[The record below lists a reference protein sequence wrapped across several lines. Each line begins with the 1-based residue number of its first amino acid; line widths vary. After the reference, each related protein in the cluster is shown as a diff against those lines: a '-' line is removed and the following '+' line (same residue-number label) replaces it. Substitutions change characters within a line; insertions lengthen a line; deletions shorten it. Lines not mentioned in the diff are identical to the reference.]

1 MRPIDYAIKLMIAN
15 NLNNSYFTTLAE
27 SLYNEDNMFITE
39 VLNCLEEHDST
50 VKNMVTAI
58 LDKLGRY

>member
-39 VLNCLEEHDST
+39 VLNYLEEHDST